1 MYTRICTRPLEQKL
15 KNQWLDSSWRSWTW
29 SCITGLIGSVTFFW
43 KLSTDWKVD
52 SIPISRHVS
61 FCAATAWKCPNI
73 EFSLIRIFSHS
84 DWIRRDTEYL
94 SLFSLNA
101 RKCGP
106 EKTPYLDTFH
116 AVCIYNMIFNLLP
129 FRKQYSWSFFL
140 RPYSPLWS
148 HSSSQRS
155 AVILPPIWKKCLFY
169 FVDFPKFFL
178 IVNQL

>member
-1 MYTRICTRPLEQKL
+1 MWLSFENWVRIEKLIRYQSLDILAFALPLHE
-15 KNQWLDSSWRSWTW
+15 
-29 SCITGLIGSVTFFW
+29 
-43 KLSTDWKVD
+43 
-52 SIPISRHVS
+52 
-61 FCAATAWKCPNI
+61 KCPNI
-73 EFSLIRIFSHS
+73 EFFLIRIFSHS
-84 DWIRRDTEYL
+84 DWIQRDTEHV

-106 EKTPYLDTFH
+106 EKPPYLDTFH
-116 AVCIYNMIFNLLP
+116 AVYIYNMIVNPFP